1 MQELNRMVEEH
12 FDILHQMQ
20 ELKGKDDDIKRAIF
34 RYLIEHKMEDFF
46 NINWKRLFRYV
57 GLGDKGLTKAKRG

>member
-1 MQELNRMVEEH
+1 MVEKH

-20 ELKGKDDDIKRAIF
+20 ELKEKDDSIKRSILQH
-34 RYLIEHKMEDFF
+34 LIF

>member
-1 MQELNRMVEEH
+1 MVEEH

-34 RYLIEHKMEDFF
+34 RYLIEHQMDDFF